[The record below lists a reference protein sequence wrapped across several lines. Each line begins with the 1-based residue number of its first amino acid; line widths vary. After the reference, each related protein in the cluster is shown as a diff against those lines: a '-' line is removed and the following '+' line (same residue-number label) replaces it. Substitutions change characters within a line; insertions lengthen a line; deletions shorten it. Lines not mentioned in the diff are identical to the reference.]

1 MPCNSY
7 SMMYPAVRK
16 PIWLSVAL
24 CTMVMFPIG
33 VRDQYRNSSTLDH
46 RSTYDPHLTNTMAMR
61 ASSTTSERQDM
72 FRASGLDSINRSE
85 TRLRHCV
92 AVISL
97 CWTGIATHIFHGLR
111 NTYFTV
117 ADRTFVTC
125 DKINNVGVVVISLLA
140 DVSICTNIHHA
151 GTGCVHR
158 YTRRYV

>member
-7 SMMYPAVRK
+7 FVMYTAVRK

-46 RSTYDPHLTNTMAMR
+46 RSTCETHLTNTMAMR

-72 FRASGLDSINRSE
+72 FRASGLDIIYRSE

-92 AVISL
+92 AVISF
-97 CWTGIATHIFHGLR
+97 CWTGIETHIFHGLR
-111 NTYFTV
+111 NTSSYFTL
-117 ADRTFVTC
+117 ADRTFVTF
-125 DKINNVGVVVISLLA
+125 DKIDNVGVVVISLPDDLC
-140 DVSICTNIHHA
+140 IIA
-151 GTGCVHR
+151 G
-158 YTRRYV
+158 YQ